1 MVRTQFLCFEINK
14 VEIHTLICLLLGIG
28 GWMHGHI
35 PVAIFS
41 IGASAILG
49 WPFAGVIG

>member
-1 MVRTQFLCFEINK
+1 MKPISCLTVPLLRYSTFL
-14 VEIHTLICLLLGIG
+14 VSGIG

-41 IGASAILG
+41 IGASAIVG
-49 WPFAGVIG
+49 WPFAGVIGQVC